1 MPKRRLAAYRRLAK
15 RAARIW
21 RDHGALE
28 YRESVGDD
36 LSIAKVVSFS
46 KLARVKR
53 GETVIFSWIG
63 YRSRAHRDAVNARVM
78 KDPRIAKMMT
88 EASPFDPSRMAYSGF
103 KMIVDEPRRRR
114 KAL

>member
-1 MPKRRLAAYRRLAK
+1 M
-15 RAARIW
+15 
-21 RDHGALE
+21 
-28 YRESVGDD
+28 
-36 LSIAKVVSFS
+36 SFS

-103 KMIVDEPRRRR
+103 KMIVDGECDALPEQAFYMIGTIDEAFE
-114 KAL
+114 KAKAMGVSA